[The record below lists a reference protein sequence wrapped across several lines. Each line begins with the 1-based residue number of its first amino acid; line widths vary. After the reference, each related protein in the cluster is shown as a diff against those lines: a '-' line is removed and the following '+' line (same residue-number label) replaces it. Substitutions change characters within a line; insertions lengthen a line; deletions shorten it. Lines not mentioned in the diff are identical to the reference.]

1 MSLMLYLFAG
11 AIAGLLSGLFGVG
24 GGAIIVP
31 LLIFIFSKEIF
42 LSSNIVHLAI
52 GTSFATIIFT
62 SLSSIQAHN
71 RLGNIDWMIVKKLA
85 PGLIIG
91 VFIGSIFANHLKG
104 STLQAMIALFLFFIS
119 FKIWREKPPKVLFN
133 VISKKLLGLIGL
145 LVGGMSAF
153 FGIGGG
159 SLVVPFLLS
168 CKEKMSSAVACSAA
182 CGLPIAF
189 VGALTYFWQGYSSEN
204 LPTFS
209 TGYIYWPATIAIV
222 LMSIP
227 FAKLGVFL
235 SERINDKKLKR
246 GFSLILAFIALQLVL
261 NR

>member
-1 MSLMLYLFAG
+1 
-11 AIAGLLSGLFGVG
+11 
-24 GGAIIVP
+24 
-31 LLIFIFSKEIF
+31 
-42 LSSNIVHLAI
+42 
-52 GTSFATIIFT
+52 
-62 SLSSIQAHN
+62 
-71 RLGNIDWMIVKKLA
+71 MIVKKLA

-182 CGLPIAF
+182 WFTDCF
-189 VGALTYFWQGYSSEN
+189 CWCTY
-204 LPTFS
+204 
-209 TGYIYWPATIAIV
+209 
-222 LMSIP
+222 
-227 FAKLGVFL
+227 VFL
-235 SERINDKKLKR
+235 ARLFLRKFTNFFDRIYL
-246 GFSLILAFIALQLVL
+246 LAGNYCYCF
-261 NR
+261 NEYPFC